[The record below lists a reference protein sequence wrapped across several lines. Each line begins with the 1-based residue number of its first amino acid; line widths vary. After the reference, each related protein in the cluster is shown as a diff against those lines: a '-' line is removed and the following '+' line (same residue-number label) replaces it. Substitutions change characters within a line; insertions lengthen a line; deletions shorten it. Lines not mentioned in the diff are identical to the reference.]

1 MNRLNRDRSEG
12 EHMKDIQLLDCTL
25 RDGGYVN
32 DWRFGYRN
40 TVSIFE
46 RLVDAGV
53 DIIELGFIDER
64 RPFDI
69 DRTIFPDTKSADRIY
84 GALDKKS
91 SMLVGM
97 IDYGTCA
104 IENIAPCGE
113 SCLDGI
119 RVIFKKGKMHDAME
133 FCRQIKALGYKV
145 FSQLV
150 SVTSYTEDEL
160 RELIGLVNDVRPY
173 AVSMVD
179 TYGLMDSEWLLRI
192 YRILDEYVDGGIR
205 IGFHAHNNFQLA
217 YANVLS
223 FLGCEAGHDVI
234 VDGTLYGMGK
244 SAGNDPTELV
254 AMSLNERYGKAY
266 DIDAMLEAINESVID
281 FYKKTPWGYKLFFY
295 LTAKNRCHPNYLSDF
310 EKEENLSVSMIDRL
324 LSTIGPEDK
333 KLLYD
338 KETGREVY
346 KSFVEQYCNEGEAVN
361 AFLDFAGSRKILLV
375 GPGKNIALQ
384 ADKLRGFVAKNE
396 PVIISVNYLPE
407 EVTADCVFI
416 TNPKRYHDM
425 TLALKEERNAGVKT
439 LATSNV
445 TCRNGKFDFVINRAA
460 LLEKDEKIIDNSFL
474 MLIKFLNGIGIKEV
488 YCAGFDGYSDK
499 ESNYNNPEM
508 EYSFIKREAFSLNSH
523 MKASIAEYRKSM
535 DIIFV
540 TYSAYDAEEDIN
552 GAAI

>member
-1 MNRLNRDRSEG
+1 
-12 EHMKDIQLLDCTL
+12 MKTIQLLDCTL

-32 DWRFGYRN
+32 DWRFGYKN

-69 DRTIFPDTKSADRIY
+69 DRTIFPDTKAADRIY
-84 GALDKKS
+84 ASLDKKN

-97 IDYGTCA
+97 IDYGTCG
-104 IENIAPCGE
+104 IENLAPCEE

-119 RVIFKKGKMHDAME
+119 RVIFKKGRMHPAME
-133 FCRQIKALGYKV
+133 FCAQVKALGYKV

-150 SVTSYTEDEL
+150 SVTSYTDE
-160 RELIGLVNDVRPY
+160 ELEELAGLVNEVKPY

-179 TYGLMDSEWLLRI
+179 TYGLMDSERLLHL
-192 YRILDEYVDGGIR
+192 YSILDEKVSEGIK

-217 YANVLS
+217 YSNVLA
-223 FLGCEAGHDVI
+223 FLSHEGRHDVI
-234 VDGTLYGMGK
+234 ADGTLYGMGK

-254 AMSLNERYGKAY
+254 AMSLNEKYGGSY
-266 DIDAMLEAINESVID
+266 DIDPMLEAINESIME
-281 FYKKTPWGYKLFFY
+281 FYKKTPWGYKVFFY
-295 LTAKNRCHPNYLSDF
+295 LAAKNKCHPNYLTDY
-310 EKEENLSVSMIDRL
+310 EKEENLSVSMIDKL
-324 LSTIGPEDK
+324 LSTIGPDEK

-338 KETGREVY
+338 REVGHEAY
-346 KSFVEQYCNEGEAVN
+346 LDFVGEYCDEGDDIN
-361 AFLDFAGSRKILLV
+361 AFLDFVGDRKMLLV

-384 ADKLRGFVAKNE
+384 ADKVKAFVEKE
-396 PVIISVNYLPE
+396 TPVIISVNYLPE
-407 EVTADCVFI
+407 EVTSDCVFI

-425 TLALKEERNAGVKT
+425 TLPLKEERHKNVKT
-439 LATSNV
+439 LATTNV
-445 TCRNGKFDFVINRAA
+445 TCRNGSFDFVINRAR

-474 MLIKFLNGIGIKEV
+474 MLIKFLNGIGIKRV
-488 YCAGFDGYSDK
+488 YCAGFDGYSDR
-499 ESNYNNPEM
+499 ENNYNNPEM
-508 EYSFIKREAFSLNSH
+508 EYDFVKREAVSLNSH

-540 TYSAYDAEEDIN
+540 TYSAYDAEEDITG
-552 GAAI
+552 GAI